1 MTANRPDGHTPQAPA
16 WTAVGLPA
24 VTVYSM
30 LFARNPDS
38 TSAVEDLRNAL
49 MFGDDIPSHLER
61 ARVASDNDPV
71 VVFLGYWDDPGAY
84 GRWQERADV
93 KAALSLPGV
102 LEEAATIPADRWE
115 TLHSTAE
122 QTPGVRNLSPAEPT
136 DVHEY
141 WGAARDRI
149 PASADS
155 DLASEPAT
163 PLPANLCLIRSGQ
176 IWHHCEEKE
185 RRLYFEQVAP
195 HLAAGIEYL
204 AASPETG
211 CISSRFLQEQ
221 TLDGE
226 DLEST
231 SFVGWF
237 RDLASLEAWSR
248 SHPTH
253 LAIFESFLGMVGELG
268 GQIQLRLWHE
278 VSVVPAGGV
287 TVSGTDQSPLSA
299 IIHGY

>member
-1 MTANRPDGHTPQAPA
+1 MTRNRPEGHTPQAPA
-16 WTAVGLPA
+16 WTAVSLPEA
-24 VTVYSM
+24 TVYSM
-30 LFARNPDS
+30 LFARGPEA
-38 TSAVEDLRNAL
+38 TSAVGDLRRAL
-49 MFGDDIPSHLER
+49 ISGDDTPSHLER
-61 ARVASDNDPV
+61 ARVANDNDPV
-71 VVFLGYWDDPGAY
+71 AVFLGYWDDPGAY
-84 GRWQERADV
+84 RRWQERADV
-93 KAALSLPGV
+93 RASLSLPGV

-122 QTPGVRNLSPAEPT
+122 ETPGVRNLSPAQPT

-176 IWHHCEEKE
+176 IWQHCEDKE
-185 RRLYFEQVAP
+185 RRLYFEEVAP
-195 HLAAGIEYL
+195 HLAAGIKYL
-204 AASPETG
+204 AENPDTG

-253 LAIFESFLGMVGELG
+253 LAIFESFLAMVGELG

-278 VSVVPAGGV
+278 VSVLPAGA
-287 TVSGTDQSPLSA
+287 VSLGGTGQSPLSA
-299 IIHGY
+299 VIHSD